1 MAVSSVGST
10 SFAAQVKPVA
20 RSVAPTPQ
28 SSSAAS
34 SIVVSKVTV
43 TNPDGS
49 TTTIITYADGHT
61 ETETTPASR
70 TRQST
75 TGTGTNAAL
84 PTGGRGNG
92 RTGQLVDLLA

>member
-1 MAVSSVGST
+1 MAVSSIGST
-10 SFAAQVKPVA
+10 HSAAHVNPVT
-20 RSVAPTPQ
+20 RSVRPTPQ

-70 TRQST
+70 SRQSSA
-75 TGTGTNAAL
+75 GTAAAS
-84 PTGGRGNG
+84 PRGGQGSG
-92 RTGQLVDLLA
+92 RTGQVVDLLA